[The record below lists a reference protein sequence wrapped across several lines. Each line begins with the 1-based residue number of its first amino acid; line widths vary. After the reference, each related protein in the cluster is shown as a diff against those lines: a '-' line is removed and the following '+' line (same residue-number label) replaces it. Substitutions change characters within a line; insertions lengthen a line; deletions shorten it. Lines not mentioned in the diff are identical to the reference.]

1 MTGPGWPTGDG
12 FVVNKIEQA
21 EEKVNTQIQYL
32 YLNAFIMTQAD
43 EIIDFFLETQWR
55 LLGA

>member
-1 MTGPGWPTGDG
+1 M
-12 FVVNKIEQA
+12 NKIEQA